1 MNLDETM
8 DLAAVAALLQ
18 ADPETIA
25 QYARTGE
32 LPGTRIGKGWIFLWE
47 DVLAFLRQRIAADTA
62 ARRAK
67 QTAPLVSVT
76 VVAVEQTKTR
86 RRTVLPSLPAAPSA
100 GTSPHA
106 RR

>member
-32 LPGTRIGKGWIFLWE
+32 LAGTRIGKGWIFLWE
-47 DVLAFLRQRIAADTA
+47 DVLGFLRQRIA
-62 ARRAK
+62 K
-67 QTAPLVSVT
+67 HTAPLASVT
-76 VVAVEQTKTR
+76 AVAVEQTKAR
-86 RRTVLPSLPAAPSA
+86 RRTVLPTLPATPSE
-100 GTSPHA
+100 GSTSPQA